1 MGKITKKKIKMKKL
15 EKLKKI
21 LKIYKLDGYLIPKND
36 EYFNEYI
43 SQSKERLKFISNFS
57 GSAGFAIVLKNN
69 NYLFV
74 DGRYTIQSRI
84 QSGKNFK
91 IITIPQK
98 FPKDVLKTNK
108 KIKIGFD
115 PKLHSEKQLNFLFN
129 IKNIILKPIHK
140 NLIDVIWPKKPKDLI
155 RPFFSLSNKN
165 AGQSSQ
171 DKILKVKNIL
181 LKNKVDYLLVTA
193 PENVAWILNI
203 RGYDSEFSPIP
214 NARILINNKGNID
227 LFSEP
232 KKVKKIKKKLSKQ
245 IKFYNEDDIEKKL
258 RNLWKKNIW
267 LDSLS
272 CSIYYKNL
280 LKKKNRIIEKIDPI
294 YFFKSI
300 KNSTEI
306 KNMKKSH
313 MVDGVALTKFLFWLK
328 KNFRKKKITE
338 ISAQKKLEDF
348 RKLNKTY
355 KSPSFST
362 ISGSGP
368 NSAIIHYKASIKSNR
383 TLKKGDLYLVDSGG
397 QYSFGTTDVTRTI
410 SLDNN
415 SKFIKEIYTRVL
427 KGHIAVS
434 DYKIRKNSKGSDID
448 RNARKSLKKIG
459 LDYPH
464 GTGHGVG
471 YFLNVHEGPQSF
483 SKKNKVN
490 LKPGMIISN
499 EPGYYKEGYFGIRIE
514 NLIYIKKNKFEE
526 LTMAPMEKDLIKKK
540 MLNKKEINW
549 INKYHSKVKK
559 NLFKFMNL
567 EEKTNL
573 VDACSPI

>member
-1 MGKITKKKIKMKKL
+1 MNNIKKL
-15 EKLKKI
+15 RKFFRSFMI
-21 LKIYKLDGYLIPKND
+21 DGYLVPKND
-36 EYFNEYI
+36 EFFNEYVN
-43 SQSKERLKFISNFS
+43 QSSDRLKFISNFS
-57 GSAGFAIVLKNN
+57 GSAGSAIILKNK

-74 DGRYTIQSRI
+74 DGRYTIQGRI

-91 IITIPQK
+91 IITLPRK
-98 FPKDVLKTNK
+98 FPKDILKSEK
-108 KIKIGFD
+108 KLKIGFD
-115 PKLHSEKQLNFLFN
+115 PKLHSEKQINFLFN
-129 IKNIILKPIHK
+129 IKKIILKPINE
-140 NLIDVIWPKKPKDLI
+140 NLIDIVWSNRPKDLVK
-155 RPFFSLSNKN
+155 PFFSLSKKD

-171 DKILKVKNIL
+171 EKIIKVKNDLI
-181 LKNKVDYLLVTA
+181 KNKADYLLVTA

-203 RGYDSEFSPIP
+203 RGYDSAFSPIP
-214 NARILINNKGNID
+214 NARLLINSKGDID
-227 LFSEP
+227 LFSQLE
-232 KKVKKIKKKLSKQ
+232 KVIKIKKIFSKK
-245 IKFYNEDDIEKKL
+245 IEFYDENKIEKKL

-272 CSIYYKNL
+272 CSIHYKNL
-280 LKKKNRIIEKIDPI
+280 LRKRNRIIEKIDPI

-306 KNMKKSH
+306 KNMKKTH
-313 MVDGVALTKFLFWLK
+313 MNEGVALTKFLFWLK

-338 ISAQKKLEDF
+338 ISAQKKLEGF
-348 RKLNKTY
+348 RKMNKTY
-355 KSPSFST
+355 KFPSFST

-368 NSAIIHYKASIKSNR
+368 NSAIIHYKASVKSNR
-383 TLKKGDLYLVDSGG
+383 TLKRGDLYLVDSGG

-415 SKFIKEIYTRVL
+415 SNFIREIYTRVL

-434 DYKIRKNSKGSDID
+434 DYKFRKNSKGSDID
-448 RNARKSLKKIG
+448 RNARKSLKKVK

-483 SKKNKVN
+483 SKNNKVN

-499 EPGYYKEGYFGIRIE
+499 EPGYYKEGQFGIRIE

-526 LTMAPMEKDLIKKK
+526 LTMAPIEKNLIKKK
-540 MLNKKEINW
+540 MLNKKEISW
-549 INKYHSKVKK
+549 LNKYHTKVKK
-559 NLFKFMNL
+559 NLFRFMNL
-567 EEKTNL
+567 EEKANL
-573 VDACSPI
+573 IDACSPI